1 MNNQMPYYFR
11 MFVALAYIFAGLY
24 VLTTKYVENRLE
36 SKEMSM
42 IFGALLLI
50 YGLFRGYRNQ
60 KSWDKPNR
68 E

>member
-1 MNNQMPYYFR
+1 MPYYFR
-11 MFVALAYIFAGLY
+11 MFVALAYILAGLF
-24 VLTTKYVENRLE
+24 VMTTKYVEVRLE